1 MTSNVMESIYDFASE
16 YKYISL
22 VTTPKTCDVYSSVE
36 EWVES
41 LVQLEDQNNFYKTFK
56 CNLNAIIYKKKH
68 QLFTQNLAKT
78 LRPKRSELQLKYLI
92 KHLTNNFP
100 KIEFSDLWMHE
111 NRGGVRVKI
120 EGKSK
125 FSMIVD
131 SWSLEKYRNSSN
143 LCFDCYTDPEHALL
157 EVMAIVR
164 DEQYERYK
172 NDEYGD
178 DGIRRY
184 KNIENFL
191 YAIKTYFV

>member
-22 VTTPKTCDVYSSVE
+22 VAIPKTCDVYSPVR

-56 CNLNAIIYKKKH
+56 LNLNAICYKKNHK
-68 QLFTQNLAKT
+68 LFTQNLAKT
-78 LRPKRSELQLKYLI
+78 LRPKRSELQLKYLM
-92 KHLTNNFP
+92 KHLKNNFQ
-100 KIEFSDLWMHE
+100 KIEFSDLWMDE

-120 EGKSK
+120 EEKHS

-131 SWSLEKYRNSSN
+131 SWSLPKYRNSAN
-143 LCFDCYTDPEHALL
+143 LCFNEYSDPEYALL
-157 EVMAIVR
+157 EVMANVR
-164 DEQYERYK
+164 DEKYERYK
-172 NDEYGD
+172 NCDYGD

-184 KNIENFL
+184 KNIENFV